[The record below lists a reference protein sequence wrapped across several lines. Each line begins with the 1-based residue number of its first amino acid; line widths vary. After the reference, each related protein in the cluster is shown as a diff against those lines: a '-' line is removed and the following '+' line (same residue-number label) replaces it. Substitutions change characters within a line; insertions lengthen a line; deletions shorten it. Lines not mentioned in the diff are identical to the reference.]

1 MDIIQDNVAQLQ
13 NTGAPNPDMCPTKL
27 VPHLLNVRERSAW
40 DALAATFTLRES
52 DVLEVCTFPH
62 WYVPVDDAQ
71 RVYIPRHT
79 QTQLC
84 SKDNRRWF
92 DQAPASPQPE
102 PQNTPKLFCKTV
114 RARFSWQDKMYG
126 IYVAHIFERHVAV
139 TALIVGGIGIFVS
152 GDSDARGWSRVA
164 MKENDAQLGNP
175 TMMTV
180 ASNGRYRTAG
190 TDRGFVVCWDLLH
203 HVANIGRPILSYA
216 AVTGVAFIVEN
227 DITADTN
234 DGDVFWV
241 THDDPKTLQRLD
253 ESGVSTPSTEPHMR
267 DGITEEA
274 QDYAEKSNVVVVGHI
289 GCIAAFVW
297 IVRSLRLTLPTS
309 RAVPGLSSRTSD
321 DASPRPPTSQS
332 LARFLA
338 SAKLFHGR
346 QI

>member
-1 MDIIQDNVAQLQ
+1 MDIIQDNFAQLQ

-27 VPHLLNVRERSAW
+27 VPCILNVRERSAW

-203 HVANIGRPILSYA
+203 HVANIGRFILSYA
-216 AVTGVAFIVEN
+216 TVTGVAFIVEN

-241 THDDPKTLQRLD
+241 THAGPKTLQRID
-253 ESGVSTPSTEPHMR
+253 EFGVSAPSTEPHVR
-267 DGITEEA
+267 DGI
-274 QDYAEKSNVVVVGHI
+274 AEGLTTASRKSTLTSSGTS
-289 GCIAAFVW
+289 GTLL
-297 IVRSLRLTLPTS
+297 RSS
-309 RAVPGLSSRTSD
+309 GS
-321 DASPRPPTSQS
+321 
-332 LARFLA
+332 
-338 SAKLFHGR
+338 
-346 QI
+346 